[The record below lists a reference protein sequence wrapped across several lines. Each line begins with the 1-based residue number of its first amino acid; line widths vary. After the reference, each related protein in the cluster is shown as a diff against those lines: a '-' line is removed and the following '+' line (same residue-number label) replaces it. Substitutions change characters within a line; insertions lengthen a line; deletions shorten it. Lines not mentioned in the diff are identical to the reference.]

1 MKLESAPRW
10 SGRRWFALGLVL
22 ATACGD
28 DPGGG
33 GERRPTGPPVTLP
46 LAEQALDDPDVT
58 TVATDLAPSQTGGS
72 TVPDPPTPEPC
83 GVDDVE
89 MWTAQV
95 ARDGSSAV
103 VRMRNVSDRWCEP
116 DIGRSPL
123 LDPAIEPDVWLLPDA
138 TADLVVGPSTS
149 GCADPAV
156 VDAVQVG
163 IGDESVLVPTALVT
177 CGWWFTAFAPTADV
191 RVGCELADI
200 DVAVTAVSVV
210 VRNASARPCALSGPV
225 GVDGAAVTA
234 SSADDPRVNEL
245 FAGDVVSLG
254 RPGDVDCDGAHERVV
269 IHDEAFGE
277 LEVANVPCEVVF
289 ELGAPRPWFGT
300 EVGPLATLTDDA
312 TAATVVDALDPF
324 DPDA

>member
-33 GERRPTGPPVTLP
+33 GERRPTGPSVTLP

-225 GVDGAAVTA
+225 GVDGAAVVEGGGIGRGGNK
-234 SSADDPRVNEL
+234 DRQNQPQEDGPPHPGMLRL
-245 FAGDVVSLG
+245 FWERSRG
-254 RPGDVDCDGAHERVV
+254 RGGGHGFTRRRGGIQGA
-269 IHDEAFGE
+269 IF
-277 LEVANVPCEVVF
+277 P
-289 ELGAPRPWFGT
+289 T
-300 EVGPLATLTDDA
+300 T
-312 TAATVVDALDPF
+312 
-324 DPDA
+324 